1 MAGHSRA
8 GAGRWSPARI
18 AAAVVIL
25 ALAAGGASSAPPAVP
40 EHTRAPAAIAHADRA
55 RQCCSSPEA
64 TVTHRKCSDG
74 SQLPLDCVLFRLNP
88 AVEEDD
94 AFELSA
100 DGKTLV
106 YWNETTREFCV
117 LKAADGSVE
126 ALVCFHEPGE
136 QQDDPRPSW
145 WFDVASALSWL
156 SVACLA
162 LTLLA
167 HVLLPDLRDL
177 QGRCHMGAVASLAL
191 GLFMLAFLQAINME
205 EPLCTIMAFLAYY
218 WLLSAFFWLN
228 ITSFNVWRSVVLEHI
243 RFRER
248 TLFAW
253 YCGVS
258 LGAPL
263 ILLLLLLTAHLLP
276 EGQAD
281 QIRPGFGASKCWF
294 RDDRATW
301 LWFYWPLAVL
311 LGLNVVYFV
320 WTTARLWQQ
329 YGDSNTCRRKLLR
342 RRCLLS
348 LKLFLIMGIS
358 WIFELISSAA
368 DLPGHYA
375 WYLTDSFNALQGV
388 VILLVLV
395 VVRRRVWRALHR
407 LQPFGI
413 SPPERWAYP
422 SHMRDCPDTATDTED
437 DEEAEDASR
446 RHHELKDLSAS
457 NGSNGHATP
466 AAPAATKAAS

>member
-1 MAGHSRA
+1 MSGQKHT
-8 GAGRWSPARI
+8 GAGSSGRLL
-18 AAAVVIL
+18 AALVVL
-25 ALAAGGASSAPPAVP
+25 ALAAGGASSAPP
-40 EHTRAPAAIAHADRA
+40 PAAEVPASATPAHADLA
-55 RQCCSSPEA
+55 PPCCSTPGA
-64 TVTHRKCSDG
+64 TVSHRKCSDG
-74 SQLPLDCVLFRLNP
+74 SAMPLDCLMFRLNP
-88 AVEEDD
+88 AVDEDD
-94 AFELSA
+94 AFELSP
-100 DGKTLV
+100 DGASLLI
-106 YWNETTREFCV
+106 WNMTTREFC
-117 LKAADGSVE
+117 LLRAADGTVE
-126 ALVCFHEPGE
+126 ALLCYHEPHE
-136 QQDDPRPSW
+136 PADDPRPSW
-145 WFDVASALSWL
+145 WFDVASGLSWL

-177 QGRCHMGAVASLAL
+177 QGRCHMGAVASLGIAL
-191 GLFMLAFLQAINME
+191 FLLAFLQAVNMD

-228 ITSFNVWRSVVLEHI
+228 ITSFNVWRSVVLEHT

-248 TLFAW
+248 VLFAW

-263 ILLLLLLTAHLLP
+263 VLLLLLLTAHLLP
-276 EGQAD
+276 EGTAD
-281 QIRPGFGASKCWF
+281 HLRPGFGASKCWF

-320 WTTARLWQQ
+320 WTTVRLWQQ
-329 YGDSNTCRRKLLR
+329 YGDSSGNQCRRKLLR
-342 RRCLLS
+342 RRFLLS

-368 DLPGHYA
+368 DLPGNYA

-395 VVRRRVWRALHR
+395 VLRRRVWRALHR
-407 LQPFGI
+407 HRPCGLR
-413 SPPERWAYP
+413 PPERWAYP
-422 SHMRDCPDTATDTED
+422 SDMRDAGDSSTDTSE
-437 DEEAEDASR
+437 DEEEAAGGSSR
-446 RHHELKDLSAS
+446 RQQELKDMSTT
-457 NGSNGHATP
+457 NGHAEP
-466 AAPAATKAAS
+466 KAGA